1 MEIVDP
7 RSVLDFQTTT
17 FCGHSRAHVHKVLLQ
32 TIQLGHADYACY
44 WTLEL
49 LCSGLVHSLW
59 ATFFEAAALHVNRAQ
74 PNAILYLASV
84 YERYAPLEAKYP
96 LQSMTEIRNNPDVRM
111 LVCQVAATLALCRKN
126 KLPVLP
132 TIKPSHDFEP
142 VTIQE
147 SLKAPS
153 RLYGSL
159 VLRKDDPLMIAVPIN
174 EIVYCLR
181 QDVRDIGR
189 VLYWM
194 AWVYAY
200 AREHKK
206 QTKQALVF
214 ANRSDA
220 YLSTA
225 QGSHVVW
232 IFWDAVQKQAGPAAK
247 PVVEAL
253 YRMYC
258 LRWTPAD
265 AKRRQPLLTA
275 AVLLVCEGPSLDS
288 TPVSGDTL
296 AVSTVLNGI
305 PGWID
310 AIQRMQKS
318 FSA

>member
-1 MEIVDP
+1 MEITDP

-59 ATFFEAAALHVNRAQ
+59 STFFEAAAVHLNRAQ
-74 PNAILYLASV
+74 PNAILYLASM
-84 YERYAPLEAKYP
+84 YERYAPLEAKYS
-96 LQSMTEIRNNPDVRM
+96 LQTMTEIRNNPDVRL

-126 KLPVLP
+126 KLPTLP

-153 RLYGSL
+153 RLYGNL
-159 VLRKDDPLMIAVPIN
+159 VLRKSDPLMLAVPVN

-200 AREHKK
+200 AREQKK
-206 QTKQALVF
+206 QTKAALVC
-214 ANRSDA
+214 ADRSDA
-220 YLSTA
+220 HVSTA
-225 QGSHVVW
+225 HGTHLVW
-232 IFWDAVQKQAGPAAK
+232 IFWEAVQKQASSTSRPI
-247 PVVEAL
+247 VDTL

-258 LRWTPAD
+258 LRWTPAE
-265 AKRRQPLLTA
+265 AKRRQSLLTA
-275 AVLLVCEGPSLDS
+275 AALLVCEGTSLDT
-288 TPVSGDTL
+288 TPVSGETL

-305 PGWID
+305 PAWID

-318 FSA
+318 FSP

>member
-1 MEIVDP
+1 MEITDP

-59 ATFFEAAALHVNRAQ
+59 ATFFEAAALHINRAQ
-74 PNAILYLASV
+74 PNALLYLASV

-96 LQSMTEIRNNPDVRM
+96 LHSMTEIRNHPDVRT

-126 KLPVLP
+126 KLPALP

-153 RLYGSL
+153 RLYGAL

-181 QDVRDIGR
+181 QDVRDGGR

-220 YLSTA
+220 YLATA
-225 QGSHVVW
+225 HGTHLVW
-232 IFWDAVQKQAGPAAK
+232 IFWEAVQKQASPAARSA
-247 PVVEAL
+247 VEAL

-258 LRWTPAD
+258 LRWTPAE
-265 AKRRQPLLTA
+265 AKRRQSLLTA
-275 AVLLVCEGPSLDS
+275 AVLLVCEGPSLDT
-288 TPVSGDTL
+288 TPVSGETL
-296 AVSTVLNGI
+296 AVATVLNGI

-318 FSA
+318 FSS

>member
-1 MEIVDP
+1 MEIIDP

-17 FCGHSRAHVHKVLLQ
+17 FCGHSRNHVHKVLLQ

-59 ATFFEAAALHVNRAQ
+59 ATFFEAAALHINRGQ
-74 PNAILYLASV
+74 PAIFLYLASV
-84 YERYAPLEAKYP
+84 YERYAPLESKYP
-96 LQSMTEIRNNPDVRM
+96 LQSMTEIRNNPDVRA

-126 KLPVLP
+126 KLPSLP
-132 TIKPSHDFEP
+132 TIKPKHDFEP
-142 VTIQE
+142 VTVQE

-153 RLYGSL
+153 RLYGVL
-159 VLRKDDPLMIAVPIN
+159 VLRKDDPLLLAVPLN

-181 QDVRDIGR
+181 QDVRDVGR

-200 AREHKK
+200 AREQKK
-206 QTKQALVF
+206 QTKQGVVCAD
-214 ANRSDA
+214 RSDEHV
-220 YLSTA
+220 STLH
-225 QGSHVVW
+225 GSHLVW
-232 IFWDAVQKQAGPAAK
+232 VFWDAVRKQAGPASRST
-247 PVVEAL
+247 VDML

-258 LRWTPAD
+258 LRWTPAE

-275 AVLLVCEGPSLDS
+275 AVLLVCEGPSLDT
-288 TPVSGDTL
+288 TPVSGETL

-305 PGWID
+305 PAWID

-318 FSA
+318 FSP